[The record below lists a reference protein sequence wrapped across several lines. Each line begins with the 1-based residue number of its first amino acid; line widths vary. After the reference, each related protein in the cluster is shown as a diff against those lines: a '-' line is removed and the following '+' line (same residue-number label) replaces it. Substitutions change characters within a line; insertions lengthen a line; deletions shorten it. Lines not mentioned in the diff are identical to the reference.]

1 METIRMSVRGLVE
14 FTLHGTD
21 IRRLGGQV
29 KDMQDGMLGH
39 KARQGLLGEGWEA
52 EVPLNMTIPLDDET
66 ELHLSGRMDAFCDG
80 EVPVIEEIKL
90 ETLAEIV
97 KKLEEV

>member
-1 METIRMSVRGLVE
+1 METIRMAVRTLVE

-39 KARQGLLGEGWEA
+39 KARQSLLGEGWEA
-52 EVPLNMTIPLDDET
+52 EVPLSMTIPLEDDA
-66 ELHLSGRMDAFCDG
+66 ELLLSGRMDAFLDDG
-80 EVPVIEEIKL
+80 EVPIIEEIKL
-90 ETLAEIV
+90 W
-97 KKLEEV
+97 